1 MRYNISN
8 RYKEGASLR
17 QTDYVILGLLAERPL
32 SGYQIKKIIDIRFQ
46 FFWSE
51 SFGQIFPALKS
62 LASAELVEERPQ
74 EASGGRATR
83 TYQITPAG
91 KAALVDWI
99 SQPVEKESLR
109 LEILLKTYFSGYAAP
124 EAMLAHLSAFEESH
138 ARQLHILSLFQEE
151 LMRIPDEDEN
161 HGDILRVI
169 DFGQKANRAY
179 LDWCRE
185 TREYFEQKQARLR
198 ETQTITNEKQR
209 ALSRETTKE

>member
-1 MRYNISN
+1 
-8 RYKEGASLR
+8 
-17 QTDYVILGLLAERPL
+17 VILGLLAEQPL
-32 SGYQIKKIIDIRFQ
+32 SGYQIKKLVDIRFK

-62 LASAELVEERPQ
+62 LAAQGYCEELPQ
-74 EASGGRATR
+74 EGARAAR
-83 TYQITPAG
+83 VYQITPSG
-91 KAALVDWI
+91 REALVHWL

-124 EAMLAHLSAFEESH
+124 EAMLTHLATFEESH
-138 ARQLHILSLFQEE
+138 SKQLHILNLFQAE
-151 LMRIPDEDEN
+151 LERIPDEDEN

-185 TREYFEQKQARLR
+185 TKAYFERKQSIAQRR
-198 ETQTITNEKQR
+198 PDENQTAAQAGESNQE
-209 ALSRETTKE
+209 